1 MRACH
6 ARNPARRA
14 SGSRQRCASALA
26 VAWLTTL
33 LIACA
38 DAHAAIYF
46 RSAAT
51 AETGSGATS
60 VAVNVPAG
68 VVAGDVMIASIAAEG
83 GGNFTAP
90 SGWSATN
97 LFAGATKFG
106 TEGVYFHVA
115 GSSEPTSYSW
125 AMGSTPRKATG
136 KIVAYVGVEN
146 SSPIEVKAGTAGN
159 SSGTSDNAASITT
172 TVNNTMVILDFSAAN
187 SAGSF
192 TITPPGSTTNR
203 ASVFTSGSGSVVGS
217 QTQDFIQATAG
228 ATGTKTF
235 TTSASIPWQTV
246 TIGLKPGAGAL
257 GFDVAPSTPALPTVT
272 LNGRAQTTNA
282 TMSNFAVDDTTSGTG
297 WNVTVAGNTSA
308 GKSPVFKQYCSNGT
322 EACGSD
328 PANSYVA
335 GGQTLP
341 AGSLQLNTTGASWS
355 TTGGSGSAPAF
366 QCSSTTCPIDASS
379 ATKIVSTASGAG
391 LGPWKTSTFT
401 AISLALSTPST
412 LRVLPEHEVY
422 HVDLLWTL
430 SSGP

>member
-1 MRACH
+1 VRARH
-6 ARNPARRA
+6 AESLAQRPG
-14 SGSRQRCASALA
+14 GSRKRSAAALA
-26 VAWLTTL
+26 IAWLTIL

-38 DAHAAIYF
+38 HAHAAIYF
-46 RSAAT
+46 RSGAT
-51 AETGSGATS
+51 AQTGSGATS
-60 VAVNVPAG
+60 IAVNVPAG

-90 SGWSATN
+90 SGWSSTN

-125 AMGSTPRKATG
+125 GMGSTPRKATG
-136 KIVAYVGVEN
+136 KIASYVGVEN
-146 SSPIEVKAGTAGN
+146 GSPIEVKAGTAGN

-192 TITPPGSTTNR
+192 TITPPGSTTMR
-203 ASVFTSGSGSVVGS
+203 ASVFTSGTGSVVGS

-235 TTSASIPWQTV
+235 TTSASIPWEAI
-246 TIGLKPGAGAL
+246 TIALKPGTGAL
-257 GFDVAPSTPALPTVT
+257 GFDVAPSIPALPAVT
-272 LNGRAQTTNA
+272 LNGQAQTTNA
-282 TMSNFAVDDTTSGTG
+282 TMNNFAVDDTTSGTG

-308 GKSPVFKQYCSNGT
+308 GKSPAFKQYCSNGT
-322 EACGSD
+322 EACGSH
-328 PANSYVA
+328 PANSYVT

-341 AGSLQLNTTGASWS
+341 AGSLQLNTAGASWS
-355 TTGGSGSAPAF
+355 TTGGSGTAPAF
-366 QCSSTTCPIDASS
+366 QCNSTTCPIDASS
-379 ATKIVSTASGAG
+379 ATKIASTASGAG
-391 LGPWKTSTFT
+391 LGPWKTSGFGAT
-401 AISLALSTPST
+401 SLALSTPTT

-422 HVDLLWTL
+422 RADLLWTL